1 LLPRIVRDH
10 PPQHEQ
16 CERSGYQSDQYETRE
31 MAITRSRAYD
41 LEWHGQLAV
50 VGAIGDKLIRRGS
63 NNPRLSSFGPIK
75 KVLETAW

>member
-1 LLPRIVRDH
+1 
-10 PPQHEQ
+10 
-16 CERSGYQSDQYETRE
+16 

-41 LEWHGQLAV
+41 LEWHGQLVV